1 LSVQDD
7 ALAARVE
14 AAAQEGM
21 PGAKVTSFEQLAGGA
36 SGLTYRAE
44 LSSPDR
50 DDVPVV
56 IKVAPAGLAPV
67 RNRDVL
73 RQARVL
79 RALHGRPGIAVA
91 EVLFDDPGEPG
102 PSDRPPLFV
111 TTFVEGESFEP
122 IIDPRDGDLPPA
134 AVLEARAIAAAR
146 ILAAL
151 HVVDPAEAGLDG
163 EPVNDLADEL
173 DRWSASFETV
183 EDELRPRWL
192 ELRKALVTAL
202 PDPSRPAVVHGDYR
216 LGNMLCCGGE
226 VRAVIDWEIWALT
239 DPRIDLAWMLM
250 FCHRG
255 EQPPAVR
262 DAPGMPDAVTLRRV
276 YEEAA
281 GSPVD
286 APEWFDAFVRFK
298 QAATIALL
306 VKRRRKAAVE
316 RGDDPGPVSPTPRL
330 LIGRG
335 LELLG
340 VASG

>member
-1 LSVQDD
+1 LSAQGD
-7 ALAARVE
+7 ALTARVQ
-14 AAAQEGM
+14 AAAQAWR
-21 PGAKVTSFEQLAGGA
+21 PGAEVVSFEQLAGGA

-44 LSSPDR
+44 LVSPAGDG
-50 DDVPVV
+50 VPVV
-56 IKVAPAGLAPV
+56 VKVAPAGLAPV

-91 EVLFDDPGEPG
+91 EVLFDDPGDPG
-102 PSDRPPLFV
+102 PSDRPPLFA
-111 TTFVEGESFEP
+111 TTFVDGESFEP
-122 IIDPRDGDLPPA
+122 IIDPRDGDLPSA
-134 AVLEARAIAAAR
+134 DVIEGRAVAAAR
-146 ILAAL
+146 MLAAL
-151 HVVDPAEAGLDG
+151 HAVDPTEAGLDG
-163 EPVNDLADEL
+163 EPVNGLTDEL
-173 DRWSASFETV
+173 DRWTASFETV

-192 ELRKALVTAL
+192 ELREALVAGL
-202 PDPSRPAVVHGDYR
+202 PDPRRPAVVHGDYR
-216 LGNMLCCGGE
+216 LGNMLCSGDE
-226 VRAVIDWEIWALT
+226 VQAIIDWEIWALT

-250 FCHRG
+250 FCHRR

-281 GSPVD
+281 GVPVD

-330 LIGRG
+330 LITRG

-340 VASG
+340 VPTG